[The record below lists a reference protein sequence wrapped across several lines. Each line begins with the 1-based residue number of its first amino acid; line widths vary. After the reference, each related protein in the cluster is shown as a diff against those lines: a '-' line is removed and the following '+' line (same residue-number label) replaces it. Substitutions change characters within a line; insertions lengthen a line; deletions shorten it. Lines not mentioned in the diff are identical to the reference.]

1 MRLPYR
7 NKKVTLWVLFAII
20 VVTMFLFK
28 FTELRPNCLFKL
40 DATNDLASQMVRV
53 EKYVTDDNQRVYS
66 YNREM
71 PLIFIGGVPRSG
83 TTLMRAMLDAHPD
96 VRCGQETRVIPRIL
110 QLRSHWLKSEKESLR
125 LQEAGIT
132 KEVMNS
138 AIAQFCLEIIAKHGE
153 PAPRLC
159 NKDPLTLKMGSYVIE
174 LFPNAKFL
182 FMVRDGRAT
191 VHSIIS
197 RKVTITGFDL
207 ASYRQCMQKWNHAIE
222 LMHEQC
228 RDIGKERCMMVYYEQ
243 LVLHPEEW
251 MRKILK
257 FLDVPWNDA
266 VLHHEEFINKPNGVP
281 LSKVERSSDQVIK
294 PVNLEALSKWVDQI
308 PGDVVHDMANIAPM
322 LSVLGYDPY
331 ANPPDYGK
339 PDAWVQDNTSKLKAN
354 RMLWESKAKQVLQMD
369 TNPDEDNTNNNN
381 NNNIEDNAIDNNNN
395 NINKIMPQQ
404 QQHEEQQE
412 EQEQQDLEQ
421 VREQEQEQERKKS
434 QLLQP
439 KQKPKDVITIK
450 QLTSN
455 SNSNN
460 NHNNNI
466 DNNSKKKSNNN
477 GKQYVGAV
485 EDT

>member
-1 MRLPYR
+1 MNNIDSSSNEIKSKR
-7 NKKVTLWVLFAII
+7 
-20 VVTMFLFK
+20 
-28 FTELRPNCLFKL
+28 
-40 DATNDLASQMVRV
+40 
-53 EKYVTDDNQRVYS
+53 KYVTDDNQRQYS

-207 ASYRQCMQKWNHAIE
+207 TSYRQCMQKWNHAIE
-222 LMHEQC
+222 VMHEQC
-228 RDIGKERCMMVYYEQ
+228 RDIGKDRCMMVYYEQ

-294 PVNLEALSKWVDQI
+294 PVNLEALSKWVGQI
-308 PGDVVHDMANIAPM
+308 PGDVVRDMADIAPM

-339 PDAWVQDNTSKLKAN
+339 PDAWVEDNTSKLKAN
-354 RMLWESKAKQVLQMD
+354 RILWESKAKKVLQMD
-369 TNPDEDNTNNNN
+369 TKSNEDNTNN
-381 NNNIEDNAIDNNNN
+381 IY
-395 NINKIMPQQ
+395 NINKMIPEEQQQQQQQ
-404 QQHEEQQE
+404 QQHHPQQQLQHEHESKHEREEE
-412 EQEQQDLEQ
+412 
-421 VREQEQEQERKKS
+421 RERERKLRLES
-434 QLLQP
+434 LQLLQP
-439 KQKPKDVITIK
+439 NAKDVITIK
-450 QLTSN
+450 QMPPPLLE
-455 SNSNN
+455 
-460 NHNNNI
+460 
-466 DNNSKKKSNNN
+466 KSTNQDI
-477 GKQYVGAV
+477 GPLV
-485 EDT
+485 DT